1 MDSESVEGTG
11 THVPERRRCAVACEG
26 EMVAPH
32 LGRSI
37 TFAVYDCADGKAV
50 RRDDVENM
58 MLSPGFVLVFLL
70 RHRIDAV
77 IAGNSGAGLCA
88 VLEANGIEVVRGV
101 EGSVEEVARAYAA
114 GTLAGAD
121 IPCTLHDACT
131 GCGNCG

>member
-1 MDSESVEGTG
+1 MDMESVEGAG
-11 THVPERRRCAVACEG
+11 THVPERRRFAVASEG
-26 EMVAPH
+26 GTVAPH

-37 TFAVYDCADGKAV
+37 TFAVFERANGKAL
-50 RRDDVENM
+50 RQDDLENM
-58 MLSPGFVLVFLL
+58 MLSPGFVLVFFLQ
-70 RHRIDAV
+70 HRIDAV

-88 VLEANGIEVVRGV
+88 LLEANGIEVVRGV
-101 EGSVEEVARAYAA
+101 EGSVEEAARAYAA